1 MKKFSIPALLLQ
13 LVTSLGLL
21 SVASLVVDMMMQYV
35 MPLRKWYAAYKVL
48 YANASSDACGCVRVC
63 AVCFRGCGLAESVH
77 FRCILVAAFLRVCD

>member
-35 MPLRKWYAAYKVL
+35 MPLRKWYAAYKVRQSTGAARNTMAET
-48 YANASSDACGCVRVC
+48 ANLCLHRHTG
-63 AVCFRGCGLAESVH
+63 
-77 FRCILVAAFLRVCD
+77 AFFVFFV